1 MKIVESWTGPG
12 RRDAEIRPVGPEG
25 NAAHLD
31 DHKLA
36 FEHWYFDARLDDG
49 HIVVGFIQTRELI
62 QRKPGVELHVYRPD
76 GTRLEVIKHYT
87 DEESSA
93 SREQCDVQVGDNW
106 AKAEFPEDGLPVHRL
121 HLSEGDLTFDLTFE
135 NEVPTWMPGG
145 GSTTYGDRDYFA
157 WCVGAPRARVSGT
170 VRIADETIK
179 ASGIGY
185 HDHNWGVGDMKR
197 IIDHWYWGR
206 LYTDDLTVI
215 YANVHT
221 TRRYGAHSS
230 MPLMMARGSEIVLS
244 TGEVYATEGPKV
256 FDKVANRDY
265 PSTLSLDSDEVDL
278 TFTVRRIVHA
288 NDFLDAIPVV
298 RSRFV
303 KPVVNRFLGR
313 PGYFRFES
321 DYDLIVRLQDEV
333 LKETGRTMHEMV
345 ALH

>member
-12 RRDAEIRPVGPEG
+12 RRDAQIQPVGPEG

-36 FEHWYFDARLDDG
+36 FEHWYFDARLSDG

-76 GTRLEVIKHYT
+76 GTRLEVIKHYADADAT
-87 DEESSA
+87 A
-93 SREQCDVQVGDNW
+93 SREQCDVKVGHNW
-106 AKAEFPEDGLPVHRL
+106 AKAEFPEGRLPVHRL

-145 GSTTYGDRDYFA
+145 GKTTYGDRDYFA
-157 WCVGAPRARVSGT
+157 WCVAAPRARVTGT
-170 VRIADETIK
+170 VRIGDETIQ
-179 ASGIGY
+179 ADGIGY
-185 HDHNWGVGDMKR
+185 SDHNWGVGDMKR

-221 TRRYGAHSS
+221 SKAYGNHAS
-230 MPLMMARGSEIVLS
+230 MPLMVARGSEIVLS
-244 TGEVYATEGPKV
+244 TGEVQSTEGTKV
-256 FDKVANRDY
+256 FDETANRDY
-265 PSTLSLDSDEVDL
+265 PSTLSLSCDEVDL
-278 TFTVRRIVHA
+278 TFMVRRIVHA
-288 NDFLDAIPVV
+288 NDFLEQLPVV

-303 KPVVNRFLGR
+303 KPLVNRLLGR

-321 DYDLIVRLQDEV
+321 DFDLTVRLEDEV

>member
-1 MKIVESWTGPG
+1 MDIVETWTGPG
-12 RRDAEIRPVGPEG
+12 RRDAVVAPVGPEG

-36 FEHWYFDARLDDG
+36 FEHWYFDARLSDG

-76 GTRLEVIKHYT
+76 GTRLEVVKHYA
-87 DEESSA
+87 DADASA
-93 SREQCDVQVGDNW
+93 SREQCDVRVGHNW
-106 AKAEFPEDGLPVHRL
+106 ARAELHEGRLPVHRL
-121 HLSEGDLTFDLTFE
+121 FLDEDGITFDLTFDS
-135 NEVPTWMPGG
+135 EVPTWMPGG
-145 GSTTYGDRDYFA
+145 GRTTYGDRDYFA

-170 VRIADETIK
+170 VTIHGETIQ
-179 ASGIGY
+179 AEGIGY

-221 TRRYGAHSS
+221 TPRYGSHAS
-230 MPLMMARGSEIVLS
+230 MPLMVARGSEIVVS
-244 TGEVYATEGPKV
+244 TGEVTSLEGPRV
-256 FDKVANRDY
+256 FDEVANRDY
-265 PSTLSLDSDEVDL
+265 PATLSLQADEVDL
-278 TFTVRRIVHA
+278 TFEVRRIVHA
-288 NDFLDAIPVV
+288 NDFLEMVPVI

-303 KPVVNRFLGR
+303 KPLVNRLLGR

-321 DYDLIVRLQDEV
+321 DFDLTVRLEDEV

-345 ALH
+345 ALT